1 MALLDYLFPPQDN
14 QMMGLLGGDEEKMRQ
29 SAQRAGLLNTGLG
42 IIAASGPSRMPQ
54 GMLQPVASGLMAGQQ
69 AYQGTINQ
77 QIQDALAARKAQQEE
92 TVILPEGGT
101 LVGKTSGAVKAQG
114 APKLPGTINEFV
126 VAKQM
131 GLIPQNMTLTDFQNL
146 KTPKTILDM
155 TGGQKGFEN
164 EMKLGGA
171 FKGEPVYKA
180 FSEMKSAYGQITDSL
195 KQTSPAGDLAAATKF
210 MKLLD
215 PGSVVRESELAMA
228 MAASGALD
236 RATNYAQNV
245 ISGNKLTPTQR
256 ADFQALSDKLY
267 GTAATTYN
275 DKRGEY
281 IQQGE
286 EFGLN
291 ATRALGAPAKL
302 PEPKATASTNIPQG
316 AVQMLQSNPT
326 PQMKEFF
333 DKKYG
338 KGASNKFLQENR

>member
-1 MALLDYLFPPQDN
+1 MALLDYLFPPQ
-14 QMMGLLGGDEEKMRQ
+14 QSQVSGLLGVDEEKMRQ
-29 SAQRAGLLNTGLG
+29 AAQRAGLLNTGLG

-54 GMLQPVASGLMAGQQ
+54 GVLQPVASGLIAGQQ

-77 QIQDALAARKAQQEE
+77 QIQDALAARKAREE
-92 TVILPEGGT
+92 ESVILPEGGQ
-101 LVGKTSGAVKAQG
+101 LVGKRTGQVIAQG
-114 APKLPGTINEFV
+114 APKMSGDIR
-126 VAKQM
+126 A
-131 GLIPQNMTLTDFQNL
+131 GLDYANLSERDKAAVDAYLGL

-164 EMKLGGA
+164 ELKLGGA

-245 ISGNKLTPTQR
+245 IKGTKLTPTQR
-256 ADFQALSDKLY
+256 ADFQDLANKLY

-291 ATRALGAPAKL
+291 ATRALGAPAQM
-302 PEPKATASTNIPQG
+302 PKTTAPAQAGMPSMSAIEAEIERRRKARQ
-316 AVQMLQSNPT
+316 
-326 PQMKEFF
+326 
-333 DKKYG
+333 
-338 KGASNKFLQENR
+338 

>member
-1 MALLDYLFPPQDN
+1 MALLDYLFPPQ
-14 QMMGLLGGDEEKMRQ
+14 QSQVGGLLGVDEEKMRQ
-29 SAQRAGLLNTGLG
+29 AAQRAGLLNTGLG

-54 GMLQPVASGLMAGQQ
+54 GILQPVATGLISGQQ
-69 AYQGTINQ
+69 AYQSAINQ
-77 QIQDALAARKAQQEE
+77 QIQDALAARKAQEE
-92 TVILPEGGT
+92 KSVILPEGAT
-101 LVGKTSGAVKAQG
+101 MVGERTGQVKAQG
-114 APKLPGTINEFV
+114 APKTPGIIAEYTT
-126 VAKQM
+126 ARDL
-131 GLIPQNMTLTDFQNL
+131 GLIPPNTTLTDYITM
-146 KTPKTILDM
+146 KTPKTVLDM

-164 EMKLGGA
+164 ELKLGGA

-245 ISGNKLTPTQR
+245 IKGTKLTPTQR
-256 ADFQALSDKLY
+256 ADFQLLADKLY
-267 GTAATTYN
+267 GTAASTYN

-291 ATRALGAPAKL
+291 ATRAVGAPAKL
-302 PEPKATASTNIPQG
+302 PETEKKRK
-316 AVQMLQSNPT
+316 VYNPNT
-326 PQMKEFF
+326 GRVE
-333 DKKYG
+333 
-338 KGASNKFLQENR
+338 

>member
-1 MALLDYLFPPQDN
+1 MALLDYLFPPQ
-14 QMMGLLGGDEEKMRQ
+14 QSQVGGLLGVDEEKMRQ
-29 SAQRAGLLNTGLG
+29 AAQRAGLLNTGLG

-54 GMLQPVASGLMAGQQ
+54 GILQPVASGLVAGQQ
-69 AYQGTINQ
+69 AYQGAINQ
-77 QIQDALAARKAQQEE
+77 QLADVMAARKAREE
-92 TVILPEGGT
+92 ESVILPEGGQ
-101 LVGKTSGAVKAQG
+101 LVGKRTGQVIAQG
-114 APKLPGTINEFV
+114 VPKTPGIIAEFT
-126 VAKQM
+126 AARDM
-131 GLIPQNMTLTDFQNL
+131 GLIPANTTLTDYVSM
-146 KTPKTILDM
+146 KTPKTVLDM

-164 EMKLGGA
+164 ELKLGGA

-245 ISGNKLTPTQR
+245 IKGTKLTPTQR
-256 ADFQALSDKLY
+256 TDFQALADKLY
-267 GTAATTYN
+267 GTAASTYN

-286 EFGLN
+286 EYGLN
-291 ATRALGAPAKL
+291 ATRAVGAPAKL
-302 PEPKATASTNIPQG
+302 PEIKAP
-316 AVQMLQSNPT
+316 VQTGMPSMSAIEAELERRRKARQ
-326 PQMKEFF
+326 
-333 DKKYG
+333 
-338 KGASNKFLQENR
+338 

>member
-1 MALLDYLFPPQDN
+1 MALLDYLFPPQ
-14 QMMGLLGGDEEKMRQ
+14 QSQVGGLLGVDEEKMRQ
-29 SAQRAGLLNTGLG
+29 AAQRAGLLNTGLG

-54 GMLQPVASGLMAGQQ
+54 GILQPVATGLISGQQ
-69 AYQGTINQ
+69 AYQSAINQ
-77 QIQDALAARKAQQEE
+77 QIQDALAARKAQEE
-92 TVILPEGGT
+92 KSVILPEGAT
-101 LVGKTSGAVKAQG
+101 MVGERTGQVKAQG
-114 APKLPGTINEFV
+114 APKTPGIIAEYTT
-126 VAKQM
+126 ARDL
-131 GLIPQNMTLTDFQNL
+131 GLIPPNTTLTDYVTM
-146 KTPKTILDM
+146 KTPKTVLDM

-164 EMKLGGA
+164 ELKLGGA

-245 ISGNKLTPTQR
+245 IKGTKLTPTQR
-256 ADFQALSDKLY
+256 ADFQLLADKLY
-267 GTAATTYN
+267 GTAASTYN

-286 EFGLN
+286 EYGLN
-291 ATRALGAPAKL
+291 ATRAVGAPAKL
-302 PEPKATASTNIPQG
+302 PETEKKRK
-316 AVQMLQSNPT
+316 VYNPNT
-326 PQMKEFF
+326 GRVE
-333 DKKYG
+333 
-338 KGASNKFLQENR
+338 

>member
-1 MALLDYLFPPQDN
+1 MALLDYLFPPQDS
-14 QMMGLLGGDEEKMRQ
+14 QVTGLLGVDEEKMRQ
-29 SAQRAGLLNTGLG
+29 AAQRAGLLNTGLG

-54 GMLQPVASGLMAGQQ
+54 GILQPVASGLMAGQQ
-69 AYQGTINQ
+69 AYQGAITQ
-77 QIQDALAARKAQQEE
+77 QLADAMAARKAQQEE
-92 TVILPEGGT
+92 TVVLPEGGT

-114 APKLPGTINEFV
+114 APKTPGIIAEFT
-126 VAKQM
+126 AARDM
-131 GLIPQNMTLTDFQNL
+131 GLIPPNTTLTDYVTM
-146 KTPKTILDM
+146 KTPKTVLDM

-164 EMKLGGA
+164 ELKLGGA

-245 ISGNKLTPTQR
+245 IKGTKLTPTQR
-256 ADFQALSDKLY
+256 ADFQALADKLY

-291 ATRALGAPAKL
+291 ATRAVGAPAKL
-302 PEPKATASTNIPQG
+302 PEPKAPAQTGLPSISAIEAELERRRKARQ
-316 AVQMLQSNPT
+316 
-326 PQMKEFF
+326 
-333 DKKYG
+333 
-338 KGASNKFLQENR
+338 

>member
-1 MALLDYLFPPQDN
+1 MALLDYLFPPQ
-14 QMMGLLGGDEEKMRQ
+14 QSQVGGLLGVDEEKMRQ
-29 SAQRAGLLNTGLG
+29 AAQRAGLLNTGLG

-54 GMLQPVASGLMAGQQ
+54 GILQPVASGLMAGQQ
-69 AYQGTINQ
+69 AYQGAITQ
-77 QIQDALAARKAQQEE
+77 QLADAMAAKKAQEE
-92 TVILPEGGT
+92 ESVILPEGAT
-101 LVGKTSGAVKAQG
+101 MVGKRTGQVKAQG
-114 APKLPGTINEFV
+114 APKTPGIIAEYTT
-126 VAKQM
+126 ARDM
-131 GLIPQNMTLTDFQNL
+131 GLIPPNTTLTDYVTM
-146 KTPKTILDM
+146 KTPKTVLDM

-164 EMKLGGA
+164 ELKLGGA

-245 ISGNKLTPTQR
+245 IKGTKLTPTQR
-256 ADFQALSDKLY
+256 ADFQLLADKLY
-267 GTAATTYN
+267 GTAASTYN

-286 EFGLN
+286 EYGLN
-291 ATRALGAPAKL
+291 ATRAVGAPAKL
-302 PEPKATASTNIPQG
+302 PELKAPSQTGLPSMSAID
-316 AVQMLQSNPT
+316 A
-326 PQMKEFF
+326 EIARR
-333 DKKYG
+333 KKG
-338 KGASNKFLQENR
+338 QQ

>member
-29 SAQRAGLLNTGLG
+29 AAQRAGLLNTGLG

-54 GMLQPVASGLMAGQQ
+54 GILQPVASGLMAGQQ
-69 AYQGTINQ
+69 AYQGAIDQ
-77 QIQDALAARKAQQEE
+77 QLKDAIAARKAKEE
-92 TVILPEGGT
+92 ESVILPEGGQ
-101 LVGKTSGAVKAQG
+101 LVGKRTGQVIAQG
-114 APKLPGTINEFV
+114 APKMAGDIRAGLDYANLNERDKAAV
-126 VAKQM
+126 DAYL
-131 GLIPQNMTLTDFQNL
+131 GL

-180 FSEMKSAYGQITDSL
+180 FSEMKSAYGQITDSI
-195 KQTSPAGDLAAATKF
+195 KQASPAGDLAAATKF

-245 ISGNKLTPTQR
+245 IKGTKLTPTQR
-256 ADFQALSDKLY
+256 ADFQLLADKLY
-267 GTAATTYN
+267 GTAASTYN
-275 DKRGEY
+275 EKRGEY

-286 EFGLN
+286 EYGLN
-291 ATRALGAPAKL
+291 ATRAVGAPAKL
-302 PEPKATASTNIPQG
+302 PELKAPSQTGLPSMSAID
-316 AVQMLQSNPT
+316 A
-326 PQMKEFF
+326 EIARR
-333 DKKYG
+333 KKG
-338 KGASNKFLQENR
+338 QQ